1 MISTV
6 PRGLLSGGQGHPN
19 SHRLSCV
26 GCRPRPLGWLRGPH
40 LLHLGQIWCAHPPA
54 VQLQGDRRTPPPEAL
69 LMCWCWRWCA
79 GSGAGSGDGAC
90 AFFFSERRRR
100 WCVPGHLFFSVFKDV
115 GAWAPWGFFVFS
127 PPSSVRGH
135 LVPWKLAP
143 SWAWPWRAELRP
155 LSATEPR
162 VAQFSRCVTRAG
174 TNSSGIFLKD
184 RPRCI

>member
-1 MISTV
+1 MPQKTFFFLAIWACGRFQLRSVISTV

-19 SHRLSCV
+19 SHRLCV
-26 GCRPRPLGWLRGPH
+26 VRGLQAKAFGVAAWPS
-40 LLHLGQIWCAHPPA
+40 PPS
-54 VQLQGDRRTPPPEAL
+54 
-69 LMCWCWRWCA
+69 
-79 GSGAGSGDGAC
+79 SGANMVRAPSCCAITRGWSHAASRGAADVLVLALVC
-90 AFFFSERRRR
+90 WFRCWFRRRCVCVSERRWR

-155 LSATEPR
+155 LS
-162 VAQFSRCVTRAG
+162 RALR
-174 TNSSGIFLKD
+174 NSAD
-184 RPRCI
+184 V

>member
-1 MISTV
+1 MFLAIWACGRFQLRSVISTV
-6 PRGLLSGGQGHPN
+6 PRGLISGGQGHPN

-90 AFFFSERRRR
+90 ACLSAGACQVIYFFPSSRMSGPGLPGGSLCFRRRR
-100 WCVPGHLFFSVFKDV
+100 RLGVIWFHGSWLQVGHGHGARNLDHSAPRSRASRNSADV
-115 GAWAPWGFFVFS
+115 
-127 PPSSVRGH
+127 
-135 LVPWKLAP
+135 
-143 SWAWPWRAELRP
+143 
-155 LSATEPR
+155 
-162 VAQFSRCVTRAG
+162 
-174 TNSSGIFLKD
+174 
-184 RPRCI
+184 